1 MNKMEN
7 IGANERWAV
16 PNSSVETDD
25 EDDDTLSLSA
35 LPLIPKYDQKQE
47 KFNPQMDTQIHDDFD
62 FCSLS
67 KESEKMRTADEIFF
81 RGQILP
87 LRYCTT
93 RPITRSESMDR
104 LHSGSGGPIS
114 SRSSSSGSR
123 QSSTSSG
130 SGSGRGSSA
139 RPKLPQPQNRFHSH
153 PSPSPRSHFLVTTNR
168 RNSSAKASPAW
179 SIFRLGMLAP
189 PPPEIAFQGL
199 KPRDRRI
206 GSRNST
212 ESCRSAAGSLSSLS
226 RLRKNLS
233 SIGGCK
239 CSGDAVD
246 TVRSRVVVITRSS
259 SEGECV
265 EVKKRAA
272 AKKRLSYHRTSEWLK
287 QLSLEEDE
295 A

>member
-1 MNKMEN
+1 MEN
-7 IGANERWAV
+7 IVANERLTIL
-16 PNSSVETDD
+16 NSSVERDDD
-25 EDDDTLSLSA
+25 EDETLSLSA
-35 LPLIPKYDQKQE
+35 LPLIPKNDQKQE
-47 KFNPQMDTQIHDDFD
+47 KFNTQRENQIHDDFD

-67 KESEKMRTADEIFF
+67 KESQKMRTADEIFF

-87 LRYCTT
+87 LHHCPT

-104 LHSGSGGPIS
+104 PIS

-130 SGSGRGSSA
+130 SSA
-139 RPKLPQPQNRFHSH
+139 GPKFPPPRNRFHSH
-153 PSPSPRSHFLVTTNR
+153 PSPSPRSHFPVTTNR

-179 SIFRLGMLAP
+179 SIFRLGMLAA
-189 PPPEIAFQGL
+189 PPEISFQGL
-199 KPRDRRI
+199 KPRARRI

-212 ESCRSAAGSLSSLS
+212 ESCRSSAGSRSSLS
-226 RLRKNLS
+226 RFRKNLS

-239 CSGDAVD
+239 CSGDAID
-246 TVRSRVVVITRSS
+246 TVRSRVMVITRSS

-265 EVKKRAA
+265 EVKNRA

-295 A
+295 V